1 MMFYA
6 RLVAIAALLAGLWA
20 GVGYIHHKGVTEG
33 KAEVQQKWD
42 ADKLA
47 RSQAETAA
55 TLSRVK
61 NNERIAEQQALDNEK
76 IKKGHDDE
84 IASIRVANANPV
96 RLRISDSICRGF
108 ASATKAQSAG
118 SGDAAL
124 AGTLA
129 LPEAL
134 ERNLQDLIQEAD
146 TIVASCRAAQSF
158 IRTNGMD
165 K

>member
-6 RLVAIAALLAGLWA
+6 RLVAIAALLAGLFA
-20 GVGYIHHKGVTEG
+20 GIGYIHHKGVTEG

-61 NNERIAEQQALDNEK
+61 NNERIAEQQALDNAK

-84 IASIRVANANPV
+84 IAAIRAANASPY
-96 RLRISDSICRGF
+96 RLRIPDSVCRGF
-108 ASATKAQSAG
+108 ASATPAQSPGVGNAPF
-118 SGDAAL
+118 

-158 IRTNGMD
+158 IRNNGMVQ
-165 K
+165 

>member
-1 MMFYA
+1 MIYA
-6 RLVAIAALLAGLWA
+6 RLIVLAALLAGLWA
-20 GVGYIHHKGVTEG
+20 GVGYIHHQGLVEG
-33 KAEVQQKWD
+33 KKEVQQEWD

-47 RSQAETAA
+47 KSQAETAA

-61 NNERIAEQQALDNEK
+61 NNERIAEQQALDNAK

-84 IASIRVANANPV
+84 MAAVRAANASPY
-96 RLRISDSICRGF
+96 RLRVSDSICRGF
-108 ASATKAQSAG
+108 ASATNTQSPGVGNAP
-118 SGDAAL
+118 AT
-124 AGTLA
+124 GTLA

-146 TIVASCRAAQSF
+146 TMLASCRAAQSF
-158 IRTNGMD
+158 IRSNGMD